1 MSYVLSHR
9 YYSSGDNRRFARKPQ
24 VINCNECVKSN
35 VWGQTI
41 TIIPF
46 LLNQGF
52 VDLNHMFVWI

>member
-1 MSYVLSHR
+1 MSYVLRHR
-9 YYSSGDNRRFARKPQ
+9 YHSSGDNIKFAWKPQ
-24 VINCNECVKSN
+24 VINFNKFIKWN

-46 LLNQGF
+46 LLNLGF

>member
-1 MSYVLSHR
+1 MSYVLSNIYR
-9 YYSSGDNRRFARKPQ
+9 SSGDNKRFARKPQ

-35 VWGQTI
+35 VWGQTM
-41 TIIPF
+41 IIPF